1 MGRYAIRRILEATA
15 LILVIT
21 MATFALISSAP
32 GGPSILLDPNMT
44 PEDTERL
51 RILYGLDRPIHEQY
65 FRWLWQVLQGNLG
78 FSLGVGRPVAEL
90 IAGAL
95 PATLLLSGLAL
106 LVAVLV
112 AVPLGIVAAVR
123 RNSWI
128 DRTLTTVSFFGLS
141 LPVFWYGLMLII
153 IFAVIL
159 RWLPAGGMFTPG
171 NATPLDLLLHLVL
184 PVIALSTSLMAELV
198 RYTRSAMI
206 GVLRQ
211 DYVRT
216 ARAKGVAE
224 SVVITRHAFRT
235 AMIPVV
241 TLLGLLIPRL
251 IGGAAVTETVFTWP
265 GMGRLAVSAAF
276 NQDFP
281 TIMGI
286 TLVISVT
293 VVLSNL
299 IVDLLYAKLDP
310 RVSYR

>member
-51 RILYGLDRPIHEQY
+51 RTLYGLDRPIHEQY

-171 NATPLDLLLHLVL
+171 NGSPLDLLLHLIL

-224 SVVITRHAFRT
+224 NVVITRHAFRT

>member
-1 MGRYAIRRILEATA
+1 VTIFILRRLAESIG

-21 MATFALISSAP
+21 VFTFVLINSAP

-51 RILYGLDRPIHEQY
+51 RVLYGFDRPIYERY
-65 FRWLWQVLQGNLG
+65 LLWLAQVLQGNLG
-78 FSLGVGRPVAEL
+78 FSFSVGRPVIEQ
-90 IAGAL
+90 ISGAL
-95 PATLLLSGLAL
+95 PATLLLSGMAL
-106 LVAVLV
+106 LVAVFV
-112 AVPLGIVAAVR
+112 GIPLGIVAAVR

-128 DRTLTTVSFFGLS
+128 DQTLTTVSSFGLS
-141 LPVFWYGLMLII
+141 LPVFWYGLLLII
-153 IFAVIL
+153 LFAVVL

-171 NATPLDLLLHLVL
+171 NGSFGDVVLHLIL
-184 PVIALSTSLMAELV
+184 PVLTLSSSIMAELV

-224 SVVITRHAFRT
+224 TVVVTKHAFRT

-241 TLLGLLIPRL
+241 TLLGMLIPRL
-251 IGGAAVTETVFTWP
+251 VGGAAVTESVFSWP

-276 NQDFP
+276 NQDYP

-286 TLVISVT
+286 TLVISV
-293 VVLSNL
+293 VVVVSNL
-299 IVDLLYAKLDP
+299 VVDLLYAKLDP
-310 RVSYR
+310 RVSYS

>member
-1 MGRYAIRRILEATA
+1 VVRYSIRRIVESTA

-51 RILYGLDRPIHEQY
+51 RALYGLDRPVYEQY

-171 NATPLDLLLHLVL
+171 QASLLDLALHLIL

-216 ARAKGVAE
+216 ARAKGLAE
-224 SVVITRHAFRT
+224 KVVITRHAFRT

>member
-1 MGRYAIRRILEATA
+1 MVRYSIRRIVESTA

-51 RILYGLDRPIHEQY
+51 RALYGLDRPIYEQY

-106 LVAVLV
+106 LVAVLI

-171 NATPLDLLLHLVL
+171 QATPLDLLLHLIL

-224 SVVITRHAFRT
+224 NVVITRHAFRT

>member
-1 MGRYAIRRILEATA
+1 MTGYILRRLGESIA

-21 MATFALISSAP
+21 IFTFALISSAP
-32 GGPSILLDPNMT
+32 GGPSILLDPNMS
-44 PEDTERL
+44 PEDTARL
-51 RILYGLDRPIHEQY
+51 RTLYGFDRPVYEQY
-65 FRWLWQVLQGNLG
+65 LLWLWQVLQGNLG
-78 FSLGVGRPVAEL
+78 FSFGVGRPVSEL
-90 IAGAL
+90 IASAL
-95 PATLLLSGLAL
+95 PATLLLSGAAL
-106 LVAVLV
+106 LVA
-112 AVPLGIVAAVR
+112 AIIAIPLGILAAVK

-128 DRTLTTVSFFGLS
+128 DQTLTTVSFFGLS

-153 IFAVIL
+153 LFAVIL

-171 NATPLDLLLHLVL
+171 QNSIGNLLLHLIL
-184 PVIALSTSLMAELV
+184 PVVALSTSIMAELV

-224 SVVITRHAFRT
+224 PVVITRHAFRT

-241 TLLGLLIPRL
+241 TLLGMLIPRL
-251 IGGAAVTETVFTWP
+251 VGGAAVTESVFSWP

-276 NQDFP
+276 NQDYP

-286 TLVISVT
+286 TLVISV
-293 VVLSNL
+293 VVVVSNL

-310 RVSYR
+310 RVSYS

>member
-1 MGRYAIRRILEATA
+1 MIHYAIRRLMESLA
-15 LILVIT
+15 LLMLIT
-21 MATFALISSAP
+21 LATFVLISSAP
-32 GGPSILLDPNMT
+32 GGPSILIDPNMT

-51 RILYGLDRPIHEQY
+51 RAIYGLDRPVWEQY
-65 FRWLWQVLQGNLG
+65 LRWLGQVLQGNLG
-78 FSLGVGRPVAEL
+78 VSLGVGRPVGEL
-90 IAGAL
+90 IADAL
-95 PATLLLSGLAL
+95 PATLLLSGASL
-106 LVAVLV
+106 LIAVAV
-112 AVPLGIVAAVR
+112 AIPLGIVAAVQ

-128 DRTLTTVSFFGLS
+128 DRVLTTVSFFGLS

-153 IFAVIL
+153 LFAVLL

-171 NATPLDLLLHLVL
+171 QGSVVDVALHLIL

-206 GVLRQ
+206 GVLQQ

-224 SVVITRHAFRT
+224 RSVIIRHAFRT
-235 AMIPVV
+235 ALIPVA
-241 TLLGLLIPRL
+241 TLLGLLVPRL

-265 GMGRLAVSAAF
+265 GMGRLAVSAAY
-276 NQDFP
+276 NQDYP

-286 TLVISVT
+286 TLVVSVT
-293 VVLSNL
+293 VIISNL

-310 RVSYR
+310 RVRYG

>member
-51 RILYGLDRPIHEQY
+51 RTLYGLDRPIHEQY

-171 NATPLDLLLHLVL
+171 NATPLDLLLHLIL

-224 SVVITRHAFRT
+224 NVVITRHAFRT

-310 RVSYR
+310 RVSYQ